1 MHQLKHAN
9 QIEVPQET
17 KNLMKKK
24 RVAQMNQNDEVTDY
38 IDYSQGNLSDNVSNQ
53 ETEVDDLDY
62 IDFDEVV
69 LDHVQE
75 AIDPK
80 LATERK
86 ESLTDK
92 VKTIYAKSTC
102 LKLMKLS
109 LKPFQNYQKKLKWL
123 KLYRVNHRFQKP
135 VVEEVVEKS

>member
-1 MHQLKHAN
+1 
-9 QIEVPQET
+9 
-17 KNLMKKK
+17 
-24 RVAQMNQNDEVTDY
+24 MNQNDEVTDY

-92 VKTIYAKSTC
+92 VKQFIQKRTC
-102 LKLMKLS
+102 ES
-109 LKPFQNYQKKLKWL
+109 G
-123 KLYRVNHRFQKP
+123 
-135 VVEEVVEKS
+135 